1 MKVCI
6 RTVVFEDVCL
16 PGTKRYDISPGL
28 NTIRIPKAMSAQVTS
43 LLGSAISFEDIP
55 HEYIKPLS
63 PDSGIVSGSITLVL
77 NVDGTTIEMKITL
90 DFQTGASS
98 TSTSCED
105 GHVLEGFAERM
116 QSRRLSDSCFVDA
129 SDQFGLTSPFDS
141 DHIYADLIFGSDL
154 IENIP
159 ELLTD
164 ANRMLIGRNGKYPA
178 KSLER
183 LTMTMNK
190 HRLSERELKEYRDDL
205 LESLHNIRTLSLTT
219 RTEAGGIARML
230 VLEHDSTKD
239 GDEVSEPL
247 TNAMLTILH
256 DPILLS
262 DTLGESMRSFYE
274 CLNPLGFP
282 TISTQSMLTEI
293 EGSGRCICGRPID
306 EDSAKN
312 ISAFLDERSVPYPY
326 SLIRTIDFKDCSNL
340 ESIAGDMESVRSYLG
355 RMGIPHKSGIA
366 WLRNLDYLRN
376 SVESI
381 TDFDFQE
388 RLIGKDLLSI
398 VKPDGSGNPSGNLS
412 ACHEAINRTHHE
424 IVAAH
429 ESLLINERRMRL
441 ESLMDSIWKD
451 TMSRLDAE
459 AVYRVNMLMDDELMF
474 MEYDRAAIHPGCDR
488 WMALLVKV
496 LYLRTIGEMAG
507 TELPVIVVN
516 TGSKIPRGF
525 DSLLSDFDVPLIV
538 IGGW

>member
-1 MKVCI
+1 
-6 RTVVFEDVCL
+6 
-16 PGTKRYDISPGL
+16 
-28 NTIRIPKAMSAQVTS
+28 MSDQVTS
-43 LLGSAISFEDIP
+43 LLRYAIAFEDIP
-55 HEYIKPLS
+55 DECIRRLS
-63 PDSGIVSGSITLVL
+63 PGSGIDSGKFTLIL
-77 NVDGTTIEMKITL
+77 NVDGTAVETRITM
-90 DFQTGASS
+90 DFLTGTSS
-98 TSTSCED
+98 ISASCED
-105 GHVLEGFAERM
+105 EHLLEGLVDNIRAH
-116 QSRRLSDSCFVDA
+116 RLFDSCFVNA

-141 DHIYADLIFGSDL
+141 DRTYADLIFGSDL
-154 IENIP
+154 IDSIP
-159 ELLTD
+159 AILTD

-190 HRLSERELKEYRDDL
+190 HKLSERELKEYRDNL
-205 LESLHNIRTLSLTT
+205 LESLRNIRTLSLTT
-219 RTEAGGIARML
+219 RIEAGGVARKL
-230 VLEHDSTKD
+230 VLEHDSAKD
-239 GDEVSEPL
+239 REEVSEPL

-256 DPILLS
+256 DPLLLS

-282 TISTQSMLTEI
+282 TISTQSMMTEI

-340 ESIAGDMESVRSYLG
+340 ESIAEDMESVRLYLG
-355 RMGIPHKSGIA
+355 RAGIPHKSEIA
-366 WLRNLDYLRN
+366 WLRILGYLQD
-376 SVESI
+376 SVGSI

-388 RLIGKDLLSI
+388 RLVGKDLLSI

-412 ACHEAINRTHHE
+412 ACHEAINRTRQE

-441 ESLMDSIWKD
+441 ESLIDSIWKD

-459 AVYRVNMLMDDELMF
+459 AVYRMNMLMDDELMF
-474 MEYDRAAIHPGCDR
+474 MEYGRAAIHPGCDR

-496 LYLRTIGEMAG
+496 LYLRTIEDMAD
-507 TELPVIVVN
+507 TELPVIVVDS
-516 TGSKIPRGF
+516 GSKTPRGF
-525 DSLLSDFDVPLIV
+525 DSLLSEFDVPLIV

>member
-1 MKVCI
+1 MKVGI
-6 RTVVFEDVCL
+6 RTIVFEDVCL
-16 PGTKRYDISPGL
+16 PGTKRYDVSPGL
-28 NTIRIPKAMSAQVTS
+28 NTVRIPKGMSDQVTS
-43 LLGSAISFEDIP
+43 LLRYAIAFEDIP
-55 HEYIKPLS
+55 DECIRRLS
-63 PDSGIVSGSITLVL
+63 PGSGIDSGILTLIL
-77 NVDGTTIEMKITL
+77 NVDGTTVETRITM
-90 DFQTGASS
+90 DFLTGTSS
-98 TSTSCED
+98 ISTSCED
-105 GHVLEGFAERM
+105 EHLMKEFVDDIRTH
-116 QSRRLSDSCFVDA
+116 RLSDSCFVNA

-141 DHIYADLIFGSDL
+141 DRTYADLIFGSDL
-154 IENIP
+154 IDSIP
-159 ELLTD
+159 AILTD

-190 HRLSERELKEYRDDL
+190 HKLSERELKEYRDNL
-205 LESLHNIRTLSLTT
+205 LESLRNIRTLSLTT
-219 RTEAGGIARML
+219 RIEAGGVARKL
-230 VLEHDSTKD
+230 VLEHDSAKD
-239 GDEVSEPL
+239 GEEVSEPL

-256 DPILLS
+256 DPLLLS

-282 TISTQSMLTEI
+282 TISTQSMMTEI

-340 ESIAGDMESVRSYLG
+340 ESIAEDMESVRSYLG
-355 RMGIPHKSGIA
+355 RAGIPHKSEIA
-366 WLRNLDYLRN
+366 WLRNLGYLQD
-376 SVESI
+376 SVGSI

-412 ACHEAINRTHHE
+412 ACHEAINRTHQE

-429 ESLLINERRMRL
+429 ESLLINERRQRL
-441 ESLMDSIWKD
+441 ESMIDSIWKG

-459 AVYRVNMLMDDELMF
+459 AMYRVNMLMDDELMF
-474 MEYDRAAIHPGCDR
+474 MEYNRAAIHPGCDR

-496 LYLRTIGEMAG
+496 LYLRTIEDMSD

-516 TGSKIPRGF
+516 SGSKTPRGF
-525 DSLLSDFDVPLIV
+525 DSLLSEFDVPLIV